1 MRTYEL
7 LYIIPATLTDEEVA
21 QTETDILA
29 LVQKYGG
36 TTKESRRLGKYKF
49 AYLIKKIRHG
59 YYVLVYFDA
68 EPDVV
73 AKVNEALRIH
83 ERVVRHLILRA
94 DEAGGDEFNLVQFQE
109 VVVEGGKDDKKRKK
123 VAAAKK
129 SSENVSEDVQVA
141 QELDKTL
148 EDKKESSADEGD
160 GSEIKK
166 EEIKDESQ
174 GEESEAVIDQ
184 EKVEELK
191 TDGEN
196 IEKKPVADVK
206 VNEEKLDKEKP
217 EETKEDVMPELSAE
231 ELDKKI
237 DAVLT
242 EDAK

>member
-36 TTKESRRLGKYKF
+36 TTKESRRLGKFKF

-68 EPDVV
+68 EPEIV

-94 DEAGGDEFNLVQFQE
+94 DEAGGDAFNLVQFQE
-109 VVVEGGKDDKKRKK
+109 VVVEGTKDDRKRKK
-123 VAAAKK
+123 AVVKK
-129 SSENVSEDVQVA
+129 ISEDVSEDVQAA
-141 QELDKTL
+141 QELDKKS
-148 EDKKESSADEGD
+148 EEGEKPAAEEGES
-160 GSEIKK
+160 K
-166 EEIKDESQ
+166 EEAK
-174 GEESEAVIDQ
+174 EE
-184 EKVEELK
+184 EKVEE
-191 TDGEN
+191 
-196 IEKKPVADVK
+196 VS
-206 VNEEKLDKEKP
+206 EEPKAEEAPAAKEA
-217 EETKEDVMPELSAE
+217 KEDVMPELSAE

-237 DAVLT
+237 DAALT
-242 EDAK
+242 EEAK